1 MGTYRGCGWGRGGSV
16 RREGDAGQARRGEGA
31 PAPPAPWRAGLLEL
45 WFKHSN
51 GWLPPDTARVRTL
64 PPCGK
69 TVTAPAAASASFLDL
84 NFGPL

>member
-16 RREGDAGQARRGEGA
+16 RREGGAGQAERRGSAGA
-31 PAPPAPWRAGLLEL
+31 AGTLARAGLLEL

-51 GWLPPDTARVRTL
+51 GGLPPDTARVRTL

-69 TVTAPAAASASFLDL
+69 PLLLSSSQAACF
-84 NFGPL
+84 